1 MKSVERQEARM
12 AMKRR
17 AALFG
22 LFVSTLTAMPV
33 PPATAAAP
41 KYTFVRIAD
50 SRDFAEIEV
59 PVALNDA
66 GQVAFVAILPSGVT
80 GVFVGGDGAVAP
92 VADDTQD
99 FVFFGFPGINGRG
112 QATFYGGKADRTGF
126 FAGDGGAT
134 VLIENRGAVQA
145 FVGDIYSS
153 PSGAWSVGHAIL
165 RLPGFQQEIVVGK
178 GGRATRV
185 ADTSGLFQSLDL
197 DPRVNASG
205 QVSFQATRR
214 DGSEGIFVG
223 EGRGLTTVADTSG
236 PFAFFLPSPAIN
248 DRGHVLF
255 QAMLAD
261 FTTTGL
267 FLSRQGTISTVLDST
282 GAFAGFGT
290 SPALNRRGQIAF
302 EGTTAKGLLGIFTG
316 GDPVADRVIAVDDPL
331 DGSTVRSLDVLAFD
345 AALNNRGQIAFIA
358 TLADGR
364 TGVYR
369 ADPARCED
377 RGAN

>member
-1 MKSVERQEARM
+1 
-12 AMKRR
+12 MKRR
-17 AALFG
+17 ARFAL
-22 LFVSTLTAMPV
+22 LVWTVAAMPV
-33 PPATAAAP
+33 SLASAPDP

-50 SRDFAEIEV
+50 SMDFAEIRP

-66 GQVAFVAILPSGVT
+66 GQVAFVAIVPTGVT
-80 GVFVGGDGAVAP
+80 GVFVGGDGEVTL

-99 FVFFGFPGINGRG
+99 FTFFGFPGINGRG

-126 FAGDGGAT
+126 YAGAGGAT
-134 VLIENRGAVQA
+134 VLVESRGAVQA

-153 PSGAWSVGHAIL
+153 PSGAFSVGHAIL

-178 GGRATRV
+178 GGHATRV
-185 ADTSGLFQSLDL
+185 VDTSGLFQSLDF

-205 QVSFQATRR
+205 QVAFHATRR

-223 EGRGLTTVADTSG
+223 EGGALTTVADTSG
-236 PFAFFLPSPAIN
+236 PFVFFLPSPAIN

-255 QAMLAD
+255 QALLAD
-261 FTTTGL
+261 FATTGL
-267 FLSRQGTISTVLDST
+267 FLSRQGKISTVLDST
-282 GAFAGFGT
+282 GAFAGFGDA
-290 SPALNRRGQIAF
+290 PALNSRGEVAF
-302 EGTTAKGLLGIFTG
+302 EGTTWMGLLGIFTG

-331 DGSTVRSLDVLAFD
+331 DGSTVQALDGLAFD
-345 AALNNRGQIAFIA
+345 AALNDRGQIAFIA

-369 ADPARCED
+369 ADPTKRKD
-377 RGAN
+377 RGVK